1 MRIVVVK
8 SHKNPYQEVWST
20 GSRVRTFF
28 ESVDD
33 DELVWHRDRKDR
45 HVFVRESNGWYI
57 QFDDELPFLL
67 EKGKTYF
74 IEAMRY
80 HRVIKGKGNL
90 VIEIRED

>member
-1 MRIVVVK
+1 M
-8 SHKNPYQEVWST
+8 NPYNEIWYD
-20 GSRVRTFF
+20 GLRKRTFF
-28 ESVDD
+28 EAVDD

-45 HVFVRESNGWYI
+45 HVKVLESNGWYL
-57 QFDDELPFLL
+57 QFDDELPFTL
-67 EKGKTYF
+67 EEGKTYF